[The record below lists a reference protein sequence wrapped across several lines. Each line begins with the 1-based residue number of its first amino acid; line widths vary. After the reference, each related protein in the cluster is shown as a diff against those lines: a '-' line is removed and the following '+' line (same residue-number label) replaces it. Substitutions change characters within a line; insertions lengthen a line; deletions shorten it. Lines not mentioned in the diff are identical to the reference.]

1 MSGQNRFPR
10 CPFPLDS
17 ERKVICH
24 QKKDINVDNLW
35 VFFFRSK
42 CFSIE
47 VCLFR
52 RQHLMAQPHG
62 KSFDVAND
70 LTMQAMKLLN
80 NFNSHSS
87 ARSTMASTD
96 QSQIQVNQASA
107 KTSSST
113 TFVRILSEVVFEDS
127 PFDVLVILHL
137 HFNWVISKT

>member
-1 MSGQNRFPR
+1 
-10 CPFPLDS
+10 
-17 ERKVICH
+17 
-24 QKKDINVDNLW
+24 
-35 VFFFRSK
+35 
-42 CFSIE
+42 
-47 VCLFR
+47 
-52 RQHLMAQPHG
+52 MAQPHG

-137 HFNWVISKT
+137 HFN